1 MKDVHM
7 TEPPQALKPPALDPA
22 TLPVKTGGN
31 HPEPFGVRIAGREK
45 RALGDAAGLE
55 NFGVNLVRLP
65 PGTPST
71 LRHWHSRQDEF
82 VYVLEGEV
90 TLVTDAGEQ
99 VLRAGMAAGFPAGA
113 ADGHVLENRTG
124 ADALYLEVGD
134 RTEGDEVDYS
144 DIDLLVRHIDG
155 AERYVHKDGTPY

>member
-22 TLPVKTGGN
+22 AVPVKTGGN
-31 HPEPFGVRIAGREK
+31 HPEPFRARIAGREK
-45 RALGDAAGLE
+45 RALGDALGLST
-55 NFGVNLVRLP
+55 FGVNLVRLP
-65 PGTPST
+65 PGAIST

-82 VYVLEGEV
+82 VYVLEGV
-90 TLVTDAGEQ
+90 LTLVTDAGAQ

-134 RTEGDEVDYS
+134 RTEGDEVDYP

-155 AERYVHKDGTPY
+155 AGRYVHKDGTPY

>member
-1 MKDVHM
+1 MNDSDL
-7 TEPPQALKPPALDPA
+7 ERPALDPG
-22 TLPVKTGGN
+22 TVPVTKGSD
-31 HPEPFGVRIAGREK
+31 HPAPFAETISDRQK
-45 RALGDAAGLE
+45 RALGDALGLA

-82 VYVLEGEV
+82 VYVLEGAL
-90 TLVTDAGEQ
+90 TLITEGGEQ
-99 VLRAGMAAGFPAGA
+99 VLSAGMAAGFPAGVD
-113 ADGHVLENRTG
+113 DGHVLENRTD

-134 RTEGDEVDYS
+134 RTPGDEVDYS
-144 DIDLLVRHIDG
+144 DIDMLVRHIDG